1 MEKIKLPKEGIFVG
15 SGVYPTDTDTLLCTM
30 LGHYSW
36 QCQYFS
42 PMEMIDK
49 IIEDNQGNLAQ
60 LWGYARGF
68 SPRLH
73 GEWLYALDE
82 IGINIPAPDWENY
95 KNLTL
100 KEYKELF
107 EEHKDRFGEG
117 IVRFIRE
124 AKKRGIYTA
133 LIYTDAAKGVPPKMC
148 AEGEWYLGYDFGE
161 RYNIGLSEAKKILEE
176 SGSLKLSAL
185 AASLTRRVR
194 EHCDERRESGWGH
207 IMATSANFSLDY
219 EILGGADIPVVED
232 FAFPNLNF
240 ASGYSRGLYRQHDLP
255 LWGSHLAHEHYSWLP
270 CKDPRRLEELKA
282 GMYLKYMAGSKMII
296 NESGNWFVEHTL
308 SPDSPKFNVPQTAR
322 EKFGI
327 LGWGDSRKLLEESPE
342 KIKPLLEEARPYFKD
357 LDYNSEVCRGY
368 RRVISEFWDFVKAN
382 GTPEGQPET
391 TIALAKGNCD
401 LTSARYNHN
410 YALSGLYDIAAENPC
425 WFQCAPE
432 RGWKTARAVFF
443 PEVPIF
449 EPYPNIQLSGTPYGQ
464 VDVVSFA
471 DNKIT
476 AEFLNQNYKTLLFT
490 GWNTSSAEQYE
501 ILKQYVYNG
510 GTLFISLPQLST
522 NETRSFSFGVDELVN
537 GGDFSEL
544 CGLKILGRG
553 DCIYWAMN
561 AEGKTIDGVGH
572 PRRYGILGVP
582 MGKAEITDPELE
594 VLITDDEQGLPVVTM
609 HKYGKGKCCFLNTWT
624 YPGALDND
632 EGPGGLT
639 NSHGLVG
646 CIYRMLA
653 EESRGEVYIT
663 CESDRRRCDYIAYS
677 YFKESGDI
685 CLYNVDFAEP
695 HTVTLHTSESSAEI
709 TLGPGEF
716 RRIKYNGEK

>member
-60 LWGYARGF
+60 VWGYARGF

-176 SGSLKLSAL
+176 SGSLTLSAL
-185 AASLTRRVR
+185 AASLTRRVK

-368 RRVISEFWDFVKAN
+368 RRVISEFWDFVKTN
-382 GTPEGQPET
+382 GTPEGQPDPVYVPVVIKPYEDKPAYIMRQAAASISNRSFVINPKSENIEAIAKLLDWTFSGEFIQLGEAYHPALEGITWKIDPET
-391 TIALAKGNCD
+391 GYEVSPDPIEDNFDNFAAVNKKTSGFWSETLPRNNTFTDRKAEMALKFPQINQDFMATEYGYLYPYTLVQSPETSVLALATEDEAEIVAD
-401 LTSARYNHN
+401 LKTDLITYMTELTIKLVLGEKSMDNWDSYMEDLENLGVEDVLEVFQARYERAE
-410 YALSGLYDIAAENPC
+410 AL
-425 WFQCAPE
+425 
-432 RGWKTARAVFF
+432 
-443 PEVPIF
+443 
-449 EPYPNIQLSGTPYGQ
+449 
-464 VDVVSFA
+464 
-471 DNKIT
+471 
-476 AEFLNQNYKTLLFT
+476 
-490 GWNTSSAEQYE
+490 
-501 ILKQYVYNG
+501 
-510 GTLFISLPQLST
+510 
-522 NETRSFSFGVDELVN
+522 
-537 GGDFSEL
+537 
-544 CGLKILGRG
+544 
-553 DCIYWAMN
+553 
-561 AEGKTIDGVGH
+561 
-572 PRRYGILGVP
+572 
-582 MGKAEITDPELE
+582 KAE
-594 VLITDDEQGLPVVTM
+594 V
-609 HKYGKGKCCFLNTWT
+609 K
-624 YPGALDND
+624 
-632 EGPGGLT
+632 
-639 NSHGLVG
+639 
-646 CIYRMLA
+646 
-653 EESRGEVYIT
+653 
-663 CESDRRRCDYIAYS
+663 
-677 YFKESGDI
+677 
-685 CLYNVDFAEP
+685 
-695 HTVTLHTSESSAEI
+695 
-709 TLGPGEF
+709 
-716 RRIKYNGEK
+716 